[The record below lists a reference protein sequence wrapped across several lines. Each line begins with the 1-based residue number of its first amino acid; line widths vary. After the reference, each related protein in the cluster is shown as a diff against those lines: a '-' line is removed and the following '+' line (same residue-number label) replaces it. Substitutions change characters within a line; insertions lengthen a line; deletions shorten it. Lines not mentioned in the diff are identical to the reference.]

1 MPNSKFKYD
10 VFVSYSRKDY
20 VDSHGNVIDGSPI
33 KSIIDFLDQNQ
44 ISYWFDKEG
53 VYSGREFIELI
64 SEAINDSKIMLFVSS
79 ENSNSSIYTTGEI
92 FEAIEADRLIIP
104 IKIDDSA
111 YNSKFRLLLR
121 PLDFIDFSQADA
133 FSDLLRAINVE
144 KERIHKREEEE
155 LLRKKKDAEEA
166 NKKIVKKEIDEYAAE
181 VNRLMVRRHALLDT
195 IYQKQHSIG
204 VDKKSCPVCST
215 KSDIEVEYCQNCGWT
230 FPTLSSVEGYQQTAE
245 NPLLMIART
254 NYEHLRSYYEY
265 RREKDWLLKENES
278 LKKAIED
285 LKSSDSAESANVL
298 QLQIEKYKEKVEQLE
313 AKVVAMESS
322 ASSSAN
328 VSPKKGFV
336 QGFVECFKK
345 HNLLTAILLLA
356 SIPLALLVASGFMVS
371 FYDYSVYDYSVI
383 EDLGM
388 VLAAILVAY
397 GNYQLFTFRPGIW
410 VVAPLLSGIIGA
422 LFHRFDGPFVGVF
435 LSLVYLALM
444 GLLFLFRKNGQRVI
458 THFKFSEAFKNY
470 VVQFKRHN
478 WLTKFLSLAIMLI
491 CPICICILM
500 FDEDS
505 LLCSFIA
512 LGVMYST
519 FQVMVSDRDGI
530 FNLLSLL
537 VILICGTVYIQ
548 SDYYLVGSVMLFIA
562 NLLLFISLSL
572 SGGVEIWKQLD
583 LEYVKNRLLY
593 LLFLLFTI
601 MLLLMEF
608 RVEL

>member
-254 NYEHLRSYYEY
+254 NWSNLGSSYD
-265 RREKDWLLKENES
+265 RRGEKQQLVKDNKA
-278 LKKAIED
+278 LKKALEE
-285 LKSSDSAESANVL
+285 LQKKQSSNS
-298 QLQIEKYKEKVEQLE
+298 EQLNSDN
-313 AKVVAMESS
+313 KQSFISFM
-322 ASSSAN
+322 
-328 VSPKKGFV
+328 K
-336 QGFVECFKK
+336 ECYSK
-345 HNLLTAILLLA
+345 HNSLIGVLLLI
-356 SIPLALLVASGFMVS
+356 SIPIAFMVGAFALGLLIFDEYERFTLGCALLACLIS
-371 FYDYSVYDYSVI
+371 
-383 EDLGM
+383 
-388 VLAAILVAY
+388 Y
-397 GNYQLFTFRPGIW
+397 GNYQLFTFRSSIW
-410 VVAPLLSGIIGA
+410 IMAPLLSFIIGG
-422 LFHRFDGPFVGVF
+422 LFDGYVGPQIGFV
-435 LSLVYLALM
+435 LSLLYLGAFALISC
-444 GLLFLFRKNGQRVI
+444 FKKNGQRVI
-458 THFKFSEAFKNY
+458 TQFRFLESLRTTWGEFKKHNLLTRILSVLILFVSLFVLGICVVEEWDYLAGLFAMSLGFSVMQVLKFNKDGILNLVALILILGVIAIFDHYDNY
-470 VVQFKRHN
+470 LIGVFMS
-478 WLTKFLSLAIMLI
+478 FLS
-491 CPICICILM
+491 
-500 FDEDS
+500 
-505 LLCSFIA
+505 
-512 LGVMYST
+512 V
-519 FQVMVSDRDGI
+519 V
-530 FNLLSLL
+530 
-537 VILICGTVYIQ
+537 
-548 SDYYLVGSVMLFIA
+548 
-562 NLLLFISLSL
+562 LLFASLTL
-572 SGGVEIWKQLD
+572 SRSNEIWKGFD
-583 LEYVKNRLLY
+583 KSYVISKIQY
-593 LLFLLFTI
+593 LFFMIL
-601 MLLLMEF
+601 MLLLLYE
-608 RVEL
+608 R